1 MLERYLKEE
10 GKYPE
15 SVGIII
21 WAIDTMKTKGDDV
34 AEILYLMGVRPTWEE
49 TSGRVIGVEAIALEE
64 LKRPRIDV
72 TVRISGL
79 FRDTFPNVVNLID
92 EAVSLV
98 ANLIEPAEQNFIAKH
113 VEAEVRETHQ
123 QDVDRDR
130 TREEALYRIFG
141 DRPGAYG
148 CGVSDAIDSKNWKN
162 QTDLSNVYVT
172 WGCYA
177 YGRKN
182 YGVQV
187 PEQFKRR
194 LSKINLTVKNQDSRE
209 FDILDGDD
217 WYDAHGG
224 MITAVRTFKGEAPR
238 SYCGDTSDPNR
249 VKVRNTAEETKYV
262 FRSRLLNPK
271 WIQSM
276 KRHGYQGAAD
286 LSRTLDTVLGWD
298 VTTEVVEDWM
308 YEDMAIKYV
317 FDKEMQEWMKN
328 VNPYALQNMV
338 ERLLEA
344 IDRKLWQAPEEM
356 KKQLQQLYLNI
367 EGLLEGASEK
377 EEKPKKEHV

>member
-1 MLERYLKEE
+1 
-10 GKYPE
+10 
-15 SVGIII
+15 
-21 WAIDTMKTKGDDV
+21 
-34 AEILYLMGVRPTWEE
+34 
-49 TSGRVIGVEAIALEE
+49 
-64 LKRPRIDV
+64 
-72 TVRISGL
+72 
-79 FRDTFPNVVNLID
+79 
-92 EAVSLV
+92 
-98 ANLIEPAEQNFIAKH
+98 
-113 VEAEVRETHQ
+113 
-123 QDVDRDR
+123 
-130 TREEALYRIFG
+130 
-141 DRPGAYG
+141 
-148 CGVSDAIDSKNWKN
+148 
-162 QTDLSNVYVT
+162 
-172 WGCYA
+172 
-177 YGRKN
+177 
-182 YGVQV
+182 
-187 PEQFKRR
+187 

-224 MITAVRTFKGEAPR
+224 MITAVKTFKGETPR
-238 SYCGDTSDPNR
+238 SYCGDSSDPNR